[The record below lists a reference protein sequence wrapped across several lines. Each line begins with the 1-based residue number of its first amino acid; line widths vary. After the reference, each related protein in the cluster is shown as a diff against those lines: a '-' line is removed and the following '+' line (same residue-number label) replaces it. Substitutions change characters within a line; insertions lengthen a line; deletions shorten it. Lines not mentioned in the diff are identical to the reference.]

1 MIPIV
6 TPAEMAA
13 IDAAAP
19 EPLDEL
25 IARAAAAVAAE
36 AIDLLG
42 SLHGHGHRRYG
53 RRVLVVAGKGNNGAD
68 GRVAAELLRRQGI
81 RADVVDAA
89 EAPTGLEARI
99 ARADLVIDAAYGTG
113 FRGAYIAPDV
123 GETPV
128 LAVDIPS
135 GVDGLTGAA
144 VEGAVAADRT
154 ITFAALKPGL
164 LLDPGR
170 RRTGPVT
177 VADIGLDCSG
187 ARAWLCEAD
196 DLRRS
201 WPRPAATAHKWQRA
215 VWVIGGA
222 PTMVGAPALAARA
235 AIRAGAGYVVAS
247 TPGLDRI
254 GPPMPIE
261 AVLRPLP
268 AADWAET
275 VATGHERFAAIV
287 LGPGLA
293 PDPHTE
299 AAVGAVIEATGATPL
314 VLDGGALDATVAH
327 ADALARRA
335 VPAVLTPHDGEA
347 ARLLGRP
354 VDGDRLDTARRLAA
368 ELGAVVALKGPT
380 TVAAHPDGQVL
391 VSTAGDERLATA
403 GTGDVLAGT
412 IGAGLAAGLDPL
424 SAAGLGAELHGRAAR
439 RGRYRGF
446 GAGDLPDLVA
456 DWLDDAE
463 EGEGR

>member
-25 IARAAAAVAAE
+25 IARAAAAAAAQALE
-36 AIDLLG
+36 LLG
-42 SLHGHGHRRYG
+42 EQHGSRRYG

-68 GRVAAELLRRQGI
+68 GRVAADLLRRQGV

-89 EAPTGLEARI
+89 EPVPARLVE
-99 ARADLVIDAAYGTG
+99 RADLVVDAAYGTG
-113 FRGAYIAPDV
+113 FRGDYRAPDT
-123 GETPV
+123 GDTPV
-128 LAVDIPS
+128 LAVDIPT

-144 VEGAVAADRT
+144 PDGAVRADRT

-170 RRTGPVT
+170 RRTGEIT

-196 DLRRS
+196 DIPRT
-201 WPRPAATAHKWQRA
+201 WPAPAATTHKWRRA

-222 PTMVGAPALAARA
+222 PTMVGAPALAALA
-235 AIRAGAGYVVAS
+235 ALRAGAGYVAVS
-247 TPGLDRI
+247 SPGLDTAA
-254 GPPMPIE
+254 PPLPVE

-268 AADWAET
+268 GTDWADI
-275 VATGHERFAAIV
+275 VATDHARFGALV
-287 LGPGLA
+287 VGPGLA
-293 PDPHTE
+293 PGTEAE
-299 AAVGAVIEATGATPL
+299 AAVGSLLESTADTPL
-314 VLDGGALDATVAH
+314 VLDGGGLDAAAAAGT
-327 ADALARRA
+327 ALAART

-354 VDGDRLDTARRLAA
+354 VDGDRLDTARTLAA
-368 ELGAVVALKGPT
+368 ALGAVVALKGPT
-380 TVAAHPDGQVL
+380 TVAAHPDGRVL

-424 SAAGLGAELHGRAAR
+424 LAAGLGAELHGRAAR

-446 GAGDLPDLVA
+446 AAGDLPELLA

-463 EGEGR
+463 EGAGR

>member
-6 TPAEMAA
+6 TPVEMAA

-25 IARAAAAVAAE
+25 IARAAAAVAA
-36 AIDLLG
+36 AAADLLAERYG
-42 SLHGHGHRRYG
+42 ARRYG
-53 RRVLVVAGKGNNGAD
+53 RRILAVAGKGNNGTD
-68 GRVAAELLRRQGI
+68 GRVAADLLRRQGL

-89 EAPTGLEARI
+89 GPVPPGLI

-113 FRGAYIAPDV
+113 FRGQYAAPEV
-123 GETPV
+123 GDTPV

-144 VEGAVAADRT
+144 ADGAVVADRT

-164 LLDPGR
+164 ILDPGR
-170 RRTGPVT
+170 RRAGEVT
-177 VADIGLDCSG
+177 VADIGLDCG
-187 ARAWLCEAD
+187 RARAWLCQAD

-201 WPRPAATAHKWQRA
+201 WPAPATTTHKWRRA

-222 PTMVGAPALAARA
+222 PTMVGAPALAVA
-235 AIRAGAGYVVAS
+235 AAFRSGAGYGAVS
-247 TPGLDRI
+247 SPGLAAA
-254 GPPMPIE
+254 GPPLPTE

-268 AADWAET
+268 ATGWADT
-275 VATGHERFAAIV
+275 VAADHGRFGALV
-287 LGPGLA
+287 VGPGLLPGSA
-293 PDPHTE
+293 TE
-299 AAVGAVIEATGATPL
+299 AEVGSLITATAQVPL
-314 VLDGGALDATVAH
+314 VLDGGALDAARAH
-327 ADALARRA
+327 TAALGGRT

-354 VDGDRLDTARRLAA
+354 VAGDRLAVARELAA

-380 TVAAHPDGQVL
+380 TVAAHPDGRVL

-424 SAAGLGAELHGRAAR
+424 SATGLGAELHGRAAR
-439 RGRYRGF
+439 RGRFRGF
-446 GAGDLPDLVA
+446 AAGDLPDLVA
-456 DWLDDAE
+456 DWLDDAGE
-463 EGEGR
+463 EGR